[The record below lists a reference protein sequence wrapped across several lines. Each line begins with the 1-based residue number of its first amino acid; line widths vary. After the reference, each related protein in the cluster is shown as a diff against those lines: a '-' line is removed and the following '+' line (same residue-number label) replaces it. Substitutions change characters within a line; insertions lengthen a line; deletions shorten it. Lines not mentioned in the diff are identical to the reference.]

1 MGLLDLSQFKKVK
14 REHGQ
19 AEIDAAM
26 KKASQKRMQA
36 GILHDV
42 KIIGV
47 LEKSVKFN
55 DTNPEWVQWMWEFEN
70 SAGETAVMGF
80 MAPLGRQFDFLKKDG
95 KPTAFPLNSFGK
107 MCLALGITNGP
118 DFSDRLAATD
128 CDVLKDFVGFQC
140 RLLLKWHPKKMHA
153 MYDAE
158 KQAFFVVDALDRLM
172 SEEPFTLPAYEEGM
186 KNEERYA
193 EMVQW
198 CADSGYSFE
207 LNPSPEIF
215 AIDTIRN
222 PLEQV
227 GIGVKS
233 PNVPTTKA
241 PVAAK
246 PAPSTAPAMRKP
258 MPSMPSKPI
267 VKPPPPTPEPVVD
280 EEVEVE
286 AGPEGYDPSEY
297 DVTEA

>member
-47 LEKSVKFN
+47 LDKSVKFN
-55 DTNPEWVQWMWEFEN
+55 ENNPEWVQWMWEFEN

-80 MAPLGRQFDFLKKDG
+80 MAPLGQQFNFIKKDG
-95 KPTAFPLNSFGK
+95 KLTSFPLNGFGK
-107 MCLALGITNGP
+107 MCMALGITNGP

-128 CDVLKDFVGFQC
+128 CDVLKDFAGFQC
-140 RLLLKWHPKKMHA
+140 RIILKWHPKKMHA

-186 KNEERYA
+186 KSEERYA

-207 LNPSPEIF
+207 LNPTPEIYP
-215 AIDTIRN
+215 IETIKN

-233 PNVPTTKA
+233 PNVSGTKA
-241 PVAAK
+241 PAITPPK
-246 PAPSTAPAMRKP
+246 PGQPPVRKP
-258 MPSMPSKPI
+258 MPSMPKPTTKP
-267 VKPPPPTPEPVVD
+267 VAPPPPPEPVE

-286 AGPEGYDPSEY
+286 AGPDGYDPSEY
-297 DVTEA
+297 DSTEA